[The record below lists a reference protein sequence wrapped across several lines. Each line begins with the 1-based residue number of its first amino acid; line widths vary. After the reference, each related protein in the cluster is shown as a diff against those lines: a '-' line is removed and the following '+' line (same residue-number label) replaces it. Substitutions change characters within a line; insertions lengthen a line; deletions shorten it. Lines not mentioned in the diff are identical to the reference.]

1 MWITWY
7 VFGIVQIGLTRWFK
21 HVSDWNSY
29 IHTFLGWFIVTV
41 TIWSVAALL
50 IDTHQARFGELTKG
64 SHSIL
69 GFIVFASTFFFMF
82 AGIGVFVIR
91 KLLKWDT
98 RSIILVRR
106 MHRNSA
112 ITVWIL
118 GQVANYFGIRNYLE
132 AQATYDTY
140 IKYKSLPLISL
151 LTGFGVFII
160 FEVVF

>member
-29 IHTFLGWFIVTV
+29 IHSFLGWFIVTI
-41 TIWSVAALL
+41 TIWSVGALIIDAAQPQ
-50 IDTHQARFGELTKG
+50 TFGELNSKG
-64 SHSIL
+64 NHSIL
-69 GFIVFASTFFFMF
+69 GFIVFASTFFFGF
-82 AGIGVFVIR
+82 AGVGVFVAR

-112 ITVWIL
+112 LTVWIL

-132 AQATYDTY
+132 AQASYDSY
-140 IKYKSLPLISL
+140 
-151 LTGFGVFII
+151 
-160 FEVVF
+160 